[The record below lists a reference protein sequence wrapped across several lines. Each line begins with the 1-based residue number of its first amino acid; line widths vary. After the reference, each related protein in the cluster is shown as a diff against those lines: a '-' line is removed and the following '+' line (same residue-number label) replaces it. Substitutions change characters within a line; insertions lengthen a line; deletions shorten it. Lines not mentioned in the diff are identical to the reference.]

1 MAQQTNGHRK
11 DFLLVGRTFFHGI
24 SYLTTDELRDPGE
37 ISNSKKSGPM
47 KANQIIR
54 HTCAMFIASAFIT
67 CMLVHVSILA
77 RAQHD
82 SLVFKKFHHIW
93 VVPVHGRSV
102 KHGVLLGVGDSS
114 LLVTS
119 TVRKK
124 MLNNSNF
131 LVSEIDSRKI
141 KLLSVQSSK
150 IYGMGKIIG
159 ASTGFAAGVTFGAIQ
174 LSRWNDH
181 YTCETEEGRSL
192 EDATEGF
199 GFIMIVLASTA
210 SGVLVGMLADQIA
223 KKMIRID
230 GDQQRFAAVKQELA
244 SKSLLHAFGDSST
257 WLKYVKLLRDTIAD
271 FDGNLY
277 SLQAIGGMVWMA
289 ENLRTTHYS
298 NGEPIPLVAGKEEW
312 QKQTTGAYCNN
323 ADNTAQIRKFGRLYN
338 RKAMLDA
345 RNVCPKGWHIP
356 TFREWHSVIDFFGG
370 EENAAK
376 GLKGYGTRV
385 EFTNLAGYREGD
397 GSLVRPGIK
406 GTYWWSDHSDE
417 EMILGLMVEKSNAAV
432 NYIDKES
439 GSNMGMSV
447 RCLRDY

>member
-1 MAQQTNGHRK
+1 
-11 DFLLVGRTFFHGI
+11 
-24 SYLTTDELRDPGE
+24 
-37 ISNSKKSGPM
+37 M
-47 KANQIIR
+47 KANLIIR
-54 HTCAMFIASAFIT
+54 RTCAIFIASAFII
-67 CMLVHVSILA
+67 CMLVQVSIPA

-93 VVPVHGRSV
+93 VVPVHGRLV

-124 MLNNSNF
+124 MLNNGNF

-159 ASTGFAAGVTFGAIQ
+159 ASTGFAAGITFGAIQ
-174 LSRWNDH
+174 LSKWNDH
-181 YTCETEEGRSL
+181 YTLETEEGKSL
-192 EDATEGF
+192 EDAVEGF
-199 GFIMIVLASTA
+199 GFILIVLASTA
-210 SGVLVGMLADQIA
+210 SGILVGMVADQIA
-223 KKMIRID
+223 KKTILID
-230 GDQQRFAAVKQELA
+230 GDQQRFVAVKQELA
-244 SKSLLHAFGDSST
+244 PKGLLNILGDST
-257 WLKYVKLLRDTIAD
+257 TRLNYVKLLRDSIAD

-277 SLQAIGGMVWMA
+277 PLQAIGGMVWMA

-298 NGEPIPLVAGKEEW
+298 NGEPIPLVAGNEEW
-312 QKQTTGAYCNN
+312 QKQSTGAYCNN
-323 ADNTAQIRKFGRLYN
+323 ANNTAQIRKFGRLYN
-338 RKAMLDA
+338 RKAMLDT

-370 EENAAK
+370 EENAGK
-376 GLKGYGTRV
+376 GLRGYGTRT
-385 EFTNLAGYREGD
+385 EFTNLGGYREGD
-397 GSLVRPGIK
+397 GSLARPGIK
-406 GTYWWSDHSDE
+406 GTYWWSDYSDE
-417 EMILGLMVEKSNAAV
+417 EMMLGLMVEKSSAAV
-432 NYIDKES
+432 TYIDKES